1 MTSPSS
7 HGLGRSNTNHKDQ
20 GLAGTEG
27 TFEGLI
33 ADLILFLAFLSQLI
47 RKEKSP

>member
-20 GLAGTEG
+20 GEKCTLELKRALGPIATASDSLANSASHLLT
-27 TFEGLI
+27 
-33 ADLILFLAFLSQLI
+33 
-47 RKEKSP
+47 